1 MKNGYVHLVSG
12 NLGVPQVVEKMI
24 LRGAEIVCSKAQKN
38 GKFAGVMDV
47 ELGSLAF
54 LRARRP

>member
-1 MKNGYVHLVSG
+1 
-12 NLGVPQVVEKMI
+12 MI
-24 LRGAEIVCSKAQKN
+24 LRGAEIVCSKAQES